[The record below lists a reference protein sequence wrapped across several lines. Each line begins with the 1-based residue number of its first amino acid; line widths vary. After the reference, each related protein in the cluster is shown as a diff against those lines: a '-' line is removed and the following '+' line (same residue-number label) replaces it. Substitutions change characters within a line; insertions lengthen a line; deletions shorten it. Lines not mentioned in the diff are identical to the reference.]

1 MLLFFYIFVTL
12 IVVIVSFT
20 RANRGK
26 NSAVGITFALIFLII
41 FGILSLAFDATL
53 PTKTLLWIE
62 SATGVIQLGALIY
75 TLLKT
80 NAMCMEHGGEDHFQY
95 TGIKSSVLSQQ
106 GYYRDEFT
114 RCYAPFRLDGFVIP
128 ERNFEDIPLLDPNHP
143 ELRNMAF
150 AVDQRRKNDPYAG
163 AKIAGEEIFLNITNW
178 LKDEKGVHAE
188 TLLAIIGALGGLECR
203 RGIITAMKSMAGGKG
218 EKAAGVLSIYIV
230 TVKSGEKYLFGN
242 RVAEEF
248 ASFYMTATDDGNIP
262 LSFIEPLSA
271 KCSEMC
277 GTPEYWKT
285 PFGEYVAFS
294 PKGIAEKLGNR
305 FEVTFGT
312 YTRYPVERMFAMAI
326 AAQKAV
332 KMAQEL
338 MPKERAM
345 AILAEFGWR
354 TSHYIGT
361 EI

>member
-1 MLLFFYIFVTL
+1 MLLFLYIFVTL
-12 IVVIVSFT
+12 IVVIVSFN
-20 RANRGK
+20 RANKGK

-41 FGILSLAFDATL
+41 FGILALTLDATL
-53 PTKTLLWIE
+53 PSKILLWIE
-62 SATGVIQLGALIY
+62 SATGVFQLCVLIY

-80 NAMCMEHGGEDHFQY
+80 NAMCVERGGENHFQY
-95 TGIKSSVLSQQ
+95 TGIKPSILSQRK
-106 GYYRDEFT
+106 YFEDEFM
-114 RCYAPFRLDGFVIP
+114 RRYAPFRLEGFVIP
-128 ERNFEDIPLLDPNHP
+128 ERKFEDIPLLDPNHP

-150 AVDQRRKNDPYAG
+150 AADQHRKNDPYAG

-178 LKDEKGVHAE
+178 LRDEKGVHAE

-203 RGIITAMKSMAGGKG
+203 RGIITALKSMAGGKG
-218 EKAAGVLSIYIV
+218 ESASGVLSIYIA
-230 TVKSGEKYLFGN
+230 TVKSGEKYLFGD
-242 RVAEEF
+242 RVAGEF
-248 ASFYMTATDDGNIP
+248 ISFYMTAACDNNIS
-262 LSFIEPLSA
+262 LSFVEPLSA
-271 KCSEMC
+271 KCAETG
-277 GTPEYWKT
+277 GTPEYWIT

-294 PKGIAEKLGNR
+294 PKEIAEKLGNR

-312 YTRYPVERMFAMAI
+312 YTRYPVERMMAMAC

-332 KMAQEL
+332 KMAEEL
-338 MPKERAM
+338 MPKDRAM